1 LVDDLI
7 ERGYEK
13 VAVLDISHAALDM
26 AQKRLGN
33 AARFVQREQEQN
45 EIGTPQ

>member
-13 VAVLDISHAALDM
+13 VAVLDISH
-26 AQKRLGN
+26 N